1 MLFLP
6 LGVSCNVLRPSG
18 HTFSHVV
25 LPLPPLVCRFTLFIK
40 KEVRHKDNRAGVRF
54 NHQPL
59 GLSSQL
65 NCQSSLYFLHS
76 TLIPLLDFKG

>member
-25 LPLPPLVCRFTLFIK
+25 LPLPPLVCRFTLFNK